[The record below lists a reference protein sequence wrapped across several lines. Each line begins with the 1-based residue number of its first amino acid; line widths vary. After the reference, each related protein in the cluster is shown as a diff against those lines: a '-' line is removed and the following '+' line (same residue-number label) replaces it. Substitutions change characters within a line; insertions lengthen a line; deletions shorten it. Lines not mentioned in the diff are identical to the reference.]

1 MERRAQLI
9 GGEFFH
15 IYNRG
20 IDRRKIFFTP
30 RDYMQFLLRLFLCN
44 QVAPVRVGD
53 KCKSHISRGVPLRNL
68 FDTRDTEPLV
78 DIVAWCLMP
87 NHFHM
92 ILKGREDWSISQF
105 MEKFSTA
112 YSMYM
117 NIKYERSGPLMCRP
131 FRAKHIDTDEYFRWV
146 LAYVHLNPL
155 DLVEKNWKEKGISN
169 LRLAQKFL
177 DEYPWSS
184 YQDYYK
190 TERPETKILS
200 KEELPI
206 AIQDMENIK
215 RMMEEY
221 QRGA

>member
-1 MERRAQLI
+1 
-9 GGEFFH
+9 
-15 IYNRG
+15 
-20 IDRRKIFFTP
+20 
-30 RDYMQFLLRLFLCN
+30 
-44 QVAPVRVGD
+44 
-53 KCKSHISRGVPLRNL
+53 
-68 FDTRDTEPLV
+68 
-78 DIVAWCLMP
+78 
-87 NHFHM
+87 
-92 ILKGREDWSISQF
+92 
-105 MEKFSTA
+105 
-112 YSMYM
+112 MYM